1 MSIQS
6 LFRKSLTFTI
16 AVAALSWGCGDTS
29 TTNGSPGDHN
39 SSATEGASI
48 AQRTKTL
55 KKIFRAAPSP
65 METARIIQKEGVLFN
80 ADYLC
85 SLTLADQDGIS
96 TDHAIHLG
104 LYGADL
110 SYASIFQKNSEALQ
124 YLDAVKLLSK
134 ELGAGSVLSE
144 DIISR
149 AEDNRANRD
158 SIVTIVSRAFFDLN
172 EQLKSI
178 GHEDLSG
185 LVVAAGWVE
194 GLYLATRE
202 LDGATSA
209 LKQRIAEQKLIL
221 EDVLNLIGSYS
232 DSPAIEGM
240 ISQLQPIVTA
250 FEGVTSGDGEA
261 TTADNEE
268 GVIIIGGG
276 NELHADD
283 ETISAISDAIALL
296 RNNLAK
302 AS

>member
-1 MSIQS
+1 
-6 LFRKSLTFTI
+6 
-16 AVAALSWGCGDTS
+16 
-29 TTNGSPGDHN
+29 
-39 SSATEGASI
+39 
-48 AQRTKTL
+48 
-55 KKIFRAAPSP
+55 
-65 METARIIQKEGVLFN
+65 
-80 ADYLC
+80 
-85 SLTLADQDGIS
+85 
-96 TDHAIHLG
+96 
-104 LYGADL
+104 
-110 SYASIFQKNSEALQ
+110 
-124 YLDAVKLLSK
+124 
-134 ELGAGSVLSE
+134 
-144 DIISR
+144 
-149 AEDNRANRD
+149 
-158 SIVTIVSRAFFDLN
+158 
-172 EQLKSI
+172 
-178 GHEDLSG
+178 
-185 LVVAAGWVE
+185 VAAGWVE